1 VNARGS
7 LFQAFVLHRR
17 DYGNTSLL
25 LDLFATGRGRFPA
38 IAKGARRPRHG
49 TSALLQPFQPLWL
62 DAVGRGEVLTLTRV
76 EAAAPAIGLLGRP
89 LLCGFYLNELLVRL
103 LGRDDP
109 HDSLFAFY
117 HAALTGLAS
126 GDDLETV
133 LRQFEIRLLDELG
146 YALGLDVEADGGEAV
161 VAEGLYMLDPGHGVR
176 RARANETADGAV
188 GPIGGATL
196 LALARGDRLAPHQ
209 LRESRALLRRLLE
222 PHLGGRPLKS
232 RELFRRWSAATA
244 RDEPRRSAVADA
256 DIPLSSIAE
265 GPDHESRDPASHGEP
280 RVSGELES

>member
-1 VNARGS
+1 MNARGS

-25 LDLFATGRGRFPA
+25 LEVFAAGRGRFPA
-38 IAKGARRPRHG
+38 IAKGARRARHP

-76 EAAAPAIGLLGRP
+76 EAAGPAIGLHGRP

-109 HDSLFAFY
+109 HDPLFAFY
-117 HAALTGLAS
+117 HAALMGLAG
-126 GDDLETV
+126 GDDLESL

-146 YALGLDVEADGGEAV
+146 YALALDVEADCDRPV
-161 VAEGLYMLDPGHGVR
+161 VPDGVYVLVPGRGMLQAQPDDRAERVS
-176 RARANETADGAV
+176 
-188 GPIGGATL
+188 GATL
-196 LALARGDRLAPHQ
+196 LALAQGDRLAPHQ
-209 LRESRALLRRLLE
+209 LREARALLRRLLE

-232 RELFRRWSAATA
+232 RELFRRFDVASAPSPVPGSGSEQRPGT
-244 RDEPRRSAVADA
+244 
-256 DIPLSSIAE
+256 
-265 GPDHESRDPASHGEP
+265 SRDSTPIGITNRS
-280 RVSGELES
+280 LES